1 MSARPRA
8 RGACPR
14 LASILRR
21 ELRLLGAADTRP
33 VDCDRLELV
42 TRLYDASG
50 PPPERALATFIDT
63 HRDALISLYAAYRD
77 DTRARAFAKAPEALL
92 IFERLEQD
100 PDGLV
105 DLWRRHLPYDELEQL
120 AAFYGLGV

>member
-1 MSARPRA
+1 VSARPRV

-21 ELRLLGAADTRP
+21 ELSLLGAAEARP

-42 TRLYDASG
+42 TRLYDAAG
-50 PPPERALATFIDT
+50 PPPERALAAFIDT
-63 HRDALISLYAAYRD
+63 HRDALTRLYAAYRD
-77 DTRARAFAKAPEALL
+77 DPRARAFAGAPEALL
-92 IFERLEQD
+92 IFERLEHD

-105 DLWRRHLPYDELEQL
+105 DLWRRHLPYDELEQF